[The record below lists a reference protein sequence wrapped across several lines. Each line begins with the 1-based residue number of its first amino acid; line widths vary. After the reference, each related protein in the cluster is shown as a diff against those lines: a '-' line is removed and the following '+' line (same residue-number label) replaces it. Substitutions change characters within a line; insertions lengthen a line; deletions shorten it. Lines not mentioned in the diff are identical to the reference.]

1 SGIVPSREW
10 KLRNSREPWYP
21 GETVIAGIGQGY
33 WVATALQMARGTA
46 AIANGGA
53 LHPLRL
59 AAERR
64 SGYDLPWAPLAGAPA
79 ARISDSPAHV
89 RAVQEGMEATIHG
102 RGTATAMARGAPY
115 RMAGKTGTA
124 QRVSRRG
131 NVSLD
136 PRTLPYHL
144 RHQALFAGYAP
155 AEHPTIALVVVVE
168 HGGYGGSTA
177 APIARKIFDA
187 WLLGAVPEPIA
198 VADGVAVPPVD
209 LFEDVVGSAFPGPG
223 AQLLE
228 PVAVDPPAFDVA
240 PPGAVVEPRP

>member
-1 SGIVPSREW
+1 MAAPCIRCAWRPSDAAATTCPGRRW
-10 KLRNSREPWYP
+10 RALRPRAS
-21 GETVIAGIGQGY
+21 
-33 WVATALQMARGTA
+33 ATARRTCARCRRAWRRPSTA
-46 AIANGGA
+46 AA
-53 LHPLRL
+53 
-59 AAERR
+59 RR
-64 SGYDLPWAPLAGAPA
+64 RRWPA
-79 ARISDSPAHV
+79 ARRTGWPARPAPRSGSAAAATAAWIPV
-89 RAVQEGMEATIHG
+89 PCPTTSAPRRCSRASGLRRPRR
-102 RGTATAMARGAPY
+102 RGT
-115 RMAGKTGTA
+115 
-124 QRVSRRG
+124 
-131 NVSLD
+131 VSLD

-240 PPGAVVEPRP
+240 PPGAAVEPRP